1 MGSRTSN
8 MNIALI
14 SCTSKKLF
22 FLLAALVVA
31 AAYGSQ
37 IQGPNAT
44 TCLDL
49 KKAYQQSS
57 CCNQPI
63 SQFATFDTVNLT
75 CDDLLSSYTGSSCC
89 SAELTKSA
97 TLNIQTAEP
106 SAEPTAEPS
115 AELSAEPSAEPSTA
129 EPSTA
134 EPSTAEPSTEL
145 SAEPSVG
152 GGCTTDADCPWEFF
166 CLTGP

>member
-57 CCNQPI
+57 CCNQTI

-106 SAEPTAEPS
+106 T
-115 AELSAEPSAEPSTA
+115 AEPSTA

-134 EPSTAEPSTEL
+134 EPSTAEPSTAPPTKL
-145 SAEPSVG
+145 SLGAA
-152 GGCTTDADCPWEFF
+152 C
-166 CLTGP
+166 

>member
-57 CCNQPI
+57 CCNQTI

-97 TLNIQTAEP
+97 TLIIQTAEP
-106 SAEPTAEPS
+106 SAEPTAEPT
-115 AELSAEPSAEPSTA
+115 TA

-134 EPSTAEPSTEL
+134 PQTKKSEGEL
-145 SAEPSVG
+145 
-152 GGCTTDADCPWEFF
+152 CTSNDECSSGVCED
-166 CLTGP
+166 

>member
-1 MGSRTSN
+1 MGTSRTSN

-57 CCNQPI
+57 CCNQTI

-97 TLNIQTAEP
+97 TLIIQTAEP
-106 SAEPTAEPS
+106 SAEPTGQP
-115 AELSAEPSAEPSTA
+115 TA

-134 EPSTAEPSTEL
+134 EPTTAEPSTAPQTKKSEGEL
-145 SAEPSVG
+145 
-152 GGCTTDADCPWEFF
+152 CTSNDECSSGVCEGMLGI
-166 CLTGP
+166 CIG

>member
-57 CCNQPI
+57 CCNQTI

-97 TLNIQTAEP
+97 TLIIQTAEP
-106 SAEPTAEPS
+106 SAEPTAEPTAEPS
-115 AELSAEPSAEPSTA
+115 AELSAEPSAA

-134 EPSTAEPSTEL
+134 EPSTAPQTKKSEGEL
-145 SAEPSVG
+145 
-152 GGCTTDADCPWEFF
+152 CTSNDECSSGVCEGMLGICF
-166 CLTGP
+166 G

>member
-1 MGSRTSN
+1 MGTSRTSN

-57 CCNQPI
+57 CCNQTI

-106 SAEPTAEPS
+106 SAEPTAEPT
-115 AELSAEPSAEPSTA
+115 AEPSAE
-129 EPSTA
+129 
-134 EPSTAEPSTEL
+134 L
-145 SAEPSVG
+145 SVG

-166 CLTGP
+166 CLTGSGFDGMCVN